1 MKASSVV
8 GTLLMVAVMGGGQ
21 LGWADSQ
28 KNNPDDIGN
37 RKVAHKSMI
46 SQEKEIGIGK
56 QYASEIDR
64 SAKLV
69 NDPVLNEYVN
79 RIGQNLARNSD
90 LKIPLTVKII
100 DSPEINAFTLPGG
113 FLYVN

>member
-1 MKASSVV
+1 MKASSVL
-8 GTLLMVAVMGGGQ
+8 GTLLMVAVMGCGQ
-21 LGWADSQ
+21 LGWADGQ

-64 SAKLV
+64 SAKLIT
-69 NDPVLNEYVN
+69 DPVITEYIN
-79 RIGQNLARNSD
+79 RVAQNLARNSD
-90 LKIPLTVKII
+90 LTVPLTVKVI
-100 DSPEINAFTLPGG
+100 DAPEINAFALPGG
-113 FLYVN
+113 FLY